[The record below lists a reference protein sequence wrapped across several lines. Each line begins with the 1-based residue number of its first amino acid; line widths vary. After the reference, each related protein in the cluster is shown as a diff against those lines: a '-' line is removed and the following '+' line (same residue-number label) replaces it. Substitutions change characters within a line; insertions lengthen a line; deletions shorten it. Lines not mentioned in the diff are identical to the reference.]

1 MNEIKTTEI
10 ETEVTVTTQNRWRS
24 WATWVALLG
33 LVGILLSATG
43 VFEKIGVDETVWD
56 EVVAAI
62 GTVLTA
68 FGIVNNPT
76 SKNTF

>member
-10 ETEVTVTTQNRWRS
+10 EKEVTVTTQNRWRS

-33 LVGILLSATG
+33 LVGILLNVTG
-43 VFEKIGVDETVWD
+43 VFEKIGIDETAWD
-56 EVVAAI
+56 EAVAAI
-62 GTVLTA
+62 GTFLTA